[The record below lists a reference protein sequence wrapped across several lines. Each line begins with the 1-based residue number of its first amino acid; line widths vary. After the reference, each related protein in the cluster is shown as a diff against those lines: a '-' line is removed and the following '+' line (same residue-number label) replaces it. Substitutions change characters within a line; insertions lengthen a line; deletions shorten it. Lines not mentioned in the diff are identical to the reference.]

1 MSHDSSY
8 KKFFSRVD
16 MVESLVRDFISKD
29 LADELDFKTL
39 KLMPT
44 VFQKHGQTERRGDL
58 IWRLKWR
65 DGNPCLLAILLEFQ
79 STIDKKMLCRL
90 MEYATLFLEQTLDDD
105 KNKGLTLPQILP
117 IVLYNGAKPWSAPRV
132 YGELSERERLAYE
145 RGIWDFK
152 YHLIDIRHLEES
164 LVDKA
169 KGISAWIFRFERAA
183 NVQEMERLW
192 RVMFRALK
200 NPAYE
205 NLRQEIIIWLETCVL
220 PVRKIAGAKIVVKR
234 LKEEEKMT
242 VVTAEMEDWTL
253 PYINQGIRQGR
264 TEGEARGRAEGR
276 LEGKLEGERIG
287 ELRGRTEG
295 IAEKAAQVI
304 RQMIAEGFE
313 DNLIARLV
321 SVPLSEVK
329 KLRIASRRDGG

>member
-1 MSHDSSY
+1 
-8 KKFFSRVD
+8 
-16 MVESLVRDFISKD
+16 
-29 LADELDFKTL
+29 
-39 KLMPT
+39 
-44 VFQKHGQTERRGDL
+44 
-58 IWRLKWR
+58 
-65 DGNPCLLAILLEFQ
+65 
-79 STIDKKMLCRL
+79 MLCRL
-90 MEYATLFLEQTLDDD
+90 LEYATLFLEQTLDDE
-105 KNKGLTLPQILP
+105 KSKGLTLPQILP
-117 IVLYNGAKPWSAPRV
+117 IVLYNGAKPWSAPCV

-220 PVRKIAGAKIVVKR
+220 PVRKISGAKIVVER

-253 PYINQGIRQGR
+253 PYLNQ
-264 TEGEARGRAEGR
+264 GRAEGR

-287 ELRGRTEG
+287 ELRGRHEG
-295 IAEKAAQVI
+295 ERIGELKGELKERTKVI
-304 RQMIAEGFE
+304 LRMLAEGFE

-329 KLRIASRRDGG
+329 KLRLQI

>member
-1 MSHDSSY
+1 
-8 KKFFSRVD
+8 
-16 MVESLVRDFISKD
+16 MVESLVRDFISED

-44 VFQKHGQTERRGDL
+44 AFQKHGQTERRSDL

-65 DGNPCLLAILLEFQ
+65 DGSSCLLAIILEFQ

-90 MEYATLFLEQTLDDD
+90 LEYATLFLEQTLDE
-105 KNKGLTLPQILP
+105 KTSKGLALPKILP
-117 IVLYNGAKPWSAPRV
+117 IVLYNGAKPWSTPCV
-132 YGELSERERLAYE
+132 YGKLSERERLAYE

-220 PVRKIAGAKIVVKR
+220 PVRKISGAKIVVER

-264 TEGEARGRAEGR
+264 AEGEARGRAEGR
-276 LEGKLEGERIG
+276 LEGEAWGLAEGERIG
-287 ELRGRTEG
+287 EAKGEARER
-295 IAEKAAQVI
+295 IQVVY
-304 RQMIAEGFE
+304 RMLAEGFE
-313 DNLIARLV
+313 DGLISKLAN
-321 SVPLSEVK
+321 VPLIEVQR
-329 KLRIASRRDGG
+329 LRLQS

>member
-8 KKFFSRVD
+8 KKFFSRAD
-16 MVESLVRDFISKD
+16 MVESLVRDFISEE
-29 LADELDFKTL
+29 LAQELDFTTL

-44 VFQKHGQTERRGDL
+44 AFQKHGQTERRSDL

-65 DGNPCLLAILLEFQ
+65 DGSHCLLAILLEFQ
-79 STIDKKMLCRL
+79 STVDKKMLCRL
-90 MEYATLFLEQTLDDD
+90 LEYATLFLEQTLDE
-105 KNKGLTLPQILP
+105 KTSKGLALPKILP
-117 IVLYNGAKPWSAPRV
+117 VVLYNGAKPWSAPCV
-132 YGELSERERLAYE
+132 YGELSEHERLAYE

-205 NLRQEIIIWLETCVL
+205 NLRQEIIWLETCVL
-220 PVRKIAGAKIVVKR
+220 PVRKISGAKIVVER

-242 VVTAEMEDWTL
+242 VVTPEMEDWTL
-253 PYINQGIRQGR
+253 PYINQG
-264 TEGEARGRAEGR
+264 RA
-276 LEGKLEGERIG
+276 EGERIG
-287 ELRGRTEG
+287 ELRGELKGELKERT
-295 IAEKAAQVI
+295 KVI
-304 RQMIAEGFE
+304 LKMLAEGFE
-313 DNLIARLV
+313 DTLIAKLV
-321 SVPLSEVK
+321 SIPLSEVQ
-329 KLRIASRRDGG
+329 KLRPSSNS

>member
-8 KKFFSRVD
+8 KKFFSRAD
-16 MVESLVRDFISKD
+16 MVESLVRDFISSD

-39 KLMPT
+39 EPMPT
-44 VFQKHGQTERRGDL
+44 AFQKHGQTERRSDL
-58 IWRLKWR
+58 IWRLQWR
-65 DGNPCLLAILLEFQ
+65 DGSSCLLAIILEFQ

-105 KNKGLTLPQILP
+105 KSKGLALPKILP
-117 IVLYNGAKPWSAPRV
+117 IVLYNGAKPWSAPCV

-169 KGISAWIFRFERAA
+169 KGVSAWIFRFERAA

-205 NLRQEIIIWLETCVL
+205 NLRQEIIMWLETCVL
-220 PVRKIAGAKIVVKR
+220 PVRKISGAKIVIER
-234 LKEEEKMT
+234 LKEEETMT

-253 PYINQGIRQGR
+253 PYINQGIRQGH
-264 TEGEARGRAEGR
+264 AEGR
-276 LEGKLEGERIG
+276 LEGERIG
-287 ELRGRTEG
+287 ELRGRREGERIGEAKG

-321 SVPLSEVK
+321 SVPLSDVE
-329 KLRIASRRDGG
+329 KLRLQI

>member
-8 KKFFSRVD
+8 KKFFSRAD
-16 MVESLVRDFISKD
+16 MVESLVRDFISSD
-29 LADELDFKTL
+29 LADELDFTTL
-39 KLMPT
+39 EPMPT

-58 IWRLKWR
+58 IWRLQWR
-65 DGNPCLLAILLEFQ
+65 DGSPCLLAILLEFQ

-105 KNKGLTLPQILP
+105 KSKGLTLPQILP
-117 IVLYNGAKPWSAPRV
+117 IVLYNGAKPWSAPCV

-200 NPAYE
+200 NPTYE
-205 NLRQEIIIWLETCVL
+205 NLRQEIIIWLETCIL
-220 PVRKIAGAKIVVKR
+220 PVRKISGAKVVVER

-242 VVTAEMEDWTL
+242 VVTPEMDDWTL

-264 TEGEARGRAEGR
+264 AEGEARGRAEGR

-287 ELRGRTEG
+287 EAKGEARER
-295 IAEKAAQVI
+295 IQVVY
-304 RQMIAEGFE
+304 RMLAEGFE
-313 DNLIARLV
+313 DGLISKLAN
-321 SVPLSEVK
+321 VPLIEVQR
-329 KLRIASRRDGG
+329 LRLQS

>member
-1 MSHDSSY
+1 
-8 KKFFSRVD
+8 

-29 LADELDFKTL
+29 LAERLDFKTL
-39 KLMPT
+39 ELLPT
-44 VFQKHGQTERRGDL
+44 VFQNQEQAERRSDL
-58 IWRLKWR
+58 IWQVKGYNGQLFWV
-65 DGNPCLLAILLEFQ
+65 AILLEFQ
-79 STIDKKMLCRL
+79 STIDRL
-90 MEYATLFLEQTLDDD
+90 MVFRLLEYTALLLCQTFEQQAD
-105 KNKGLTLPQILP
+105 KGELLLPKVLP
-117 IVLYNGAKPWSAPRV
+117 IVLYNGANPWNAV
-132 YGELSERERLAYE
+132 LSLRDAQFSEPQLREFDDLH
-145 RGIWDFK
+145 FK

-192 RVMFRALK
+192 KVMFRALR

-220 PVRKIAGAKIVVKR
+220 PVRKISGAKIVVER

-242 VVTAEMEDWTL
+242 VVTPEMDDWTL
-253 PYINQGIRQGR
+253 PYINQGIKQ
-264 TEGEARGRAEGR
+264 GRAEGER
-276 LEGKLEGERIG
+276 IGRNEGRIEGERIG
-287 ELRGRTEG
+287 EAKG
-295 IAEKAAQVI
+295 IAAKAAQVI

-329 KLRIASRRDGG
+329 KLRP

>member
-1 MSHDSSY
+1 MGHDSSY
-8 KKFFSRVD
+8 KKFFSRTD
-16 MVESLVRDFISKD
+16 MVESLVRDFISGD

-65 DGNPCLLAILLEFQ
+65 DGSPCLLAILLEFQ

-90 MEYATLFLEQTLDDD
+90 LEYATLFLEQTLDDD
-105 KNKGLTLPQILP
+105 KSKGLSLPQILP
-117 IVLYNGAKPWSAPRV
+117 IVLYNGAKPWSAPCV
-132 YGELSERERLAYE
+132 YNELSERERLAYE

-183 NVQEMERLW
+183 SVQDMERLW
-192 RVMFRALK
+192 RVMFRALR

-205 NLRQEIIIWLETCVL
+205 NLRQEIIMWLETCVL
-220 PVRKIAGAKIVVKR
+220 PVRKISGAKIVIER

-253 PYINQGIRQGR
+253 PYINQGIKQGR
-264 TEGEARGRAEGR
+264 AEGEARGLA
-276 LEGKLEGERIG
+276 EGERIG
-287 ELRGRTEG
+287 LSKGRREGEAKG

-313 DNLIARLV
+313 DNLIAKLV

-329 KLRIASRRDGG
+329 KLRLQI

>member
-1 MSHDSSY
+1 
-8 KKFFSRVD
+8 

-29 LADELDFKTL
+29 LAERLDFKTL
-39 KLMPT
+39 ELLPT
-44 VFQKHGQTERRGDL
+44 VFQNQEQAERRSDL
-58 IWRLKWR
+58 IWQVKGYNGQLFWV
-65 DGNPCLLAILLEFQ
+65 AILLEFQ
-79 STIDKKMLCRL
+79 STIDRL
-90 MEYATLFLEQTLDDD
+90 MVFRLLEYTALLLRQTFEQQAD
-105 KNKGLTLPQILP
+105 KGELLLPKVLP
-117 IVLYNGAKPWSAPRV
+117 IVLYNGANPWNAV
-132 YGELSERERLAYE
+132 LSLRDAQFSEPQLREFDDLH
-145 RGIWDFK
+145 FK

-192 RVMFRALK
+192 KVMFRALR
-200 NPAYE
+200 NPTYE

-220 PVRKIAGAKIVVKR
+220 PVRKISGAKIVVER

-242 VVTAEMEDWTL
+242 VVTPEMDDWTL
-253 PYINQGIRQGR
+253 PYINQGIKQ
-264 TEGEARGRAEGR
+264 GRAEGER
-276 LEGKLEGERIG
+276 IGRNEGRIEGERIG
-287 ELRGRTEG
+287 EAKG
-295 IAEKAAQVI
+295 IAAKAAQVI

-329 KLRIASRRDGG
+329 KLRP

>member
-1 MSHDSSY
+1 
-8 KKFFSRVD
+8 

-29 LADELDFKTL
+29 LAERLDFKTL
-39 KLMPT
+39 ELLPT
-44 VFQKHGQTERRGDL
+44 VFQNQEQAERRSDL
-58 IWRLKWR
+58 IWQVKGYNGQLFWV
-65 DGNPCLLAILLEFQ
+65 AILLEFQ
-79 STIDKKMLCRL
+79 STIDRL
-90 MEYATLFLEQTLDDD
+90 MVFRLLEYTALLLRQTFEQQAD
-105 KNKGLTLPQILP
+105 KGELLLPKVLP
-117 IVLYNGAKPWSAPRV
+117 IVLYNGANPWNAV
-132 YGELSERERLAYE
+132 LSLRDAQFSEPQLREFDDLH
-145 RGIWDFK
+145 FK

-169 KGISAWIFRFERAA
+169 KGIRAWIFRFERAA

-192 RVMFRALK
+192 KVMFRALR

-220 PVRKIAGAKIVVKR
+220 PVRKISGAKIVVER

-242 VVTAEMEDWTL
+242 VVTPEMDDWTL
-253 PYINQGIRQGR
+253 PYINQGIKQ
-264 TEGEARGRAEGR
+264 GRAEGER
-276 LEGKLEGERIG
+276 IGRNEGRIEGERIG
-287 ELRGRTEG
+287 EAKG
-295 IAEKAAQVI
+295 IAAKAAQVI

-329 KLRIASRRDGG
+329 KLRP

>member
-1 MSHDSSY
+1 
-8 KKFFSRVD
+8 
-16 MVESLVRDFISKD
+16 MVESLVRDFISGD

-65 DGNPCLLAILLEFQ
+65 DGSPCLLAILLEFQ

-90 MEYATLFLEQTLDDD
+90 LEYATLFLEQTLDDD
-105 KNKGLTLPQILP
+105 KSKGLSLPQILP
-117 IVLYNGAKPWSAPRV
+117 IVLYNGAKPWSAPCV
-132 YGELSERERLAYE
+132 YNELSERERLAYE

-183 NVQEMERLW
+183 SVQDMERLW
-192 RVMFRALK
+192 RVMFRALR

-205 NLRQEIIIWLETCVL
+205 NLRQEIIMWLETCVL
-220 PVRKIAGAKIVVKR
+220 PVRKISGAKIVIER

-253 PYINQGIRQGR
+253 PYINQGIKQGR
-264 TEGEARGRAEGR
+264 AEGEARGLA
-276 LEGKLEGERIG
+276 EGERIG
-287 ELRGRTEG
+287 LSKGRREGEAKG

-313 DNLIARLV
+313 DNLIAKLV

-329 KLRIASRRDGG
+329 KLRLQI

>member
-1 MSHDSSY
+1 
-8 KKFFSRVD
+8 
-16 MVESLVRDFISKD
+16 MVESLVRDFISGD

-44 VFQKHGQTERRGDL
+44 AFQKHGQTERRSDL

-65 DGNPCLLAILLEFQ
+65 DGSSCLLAIILEFQ

-90 MEYATLFLEQTLDDD
+90 LEYATLFLEQTLDDD
-105 KNKGLTLPQILP
+105 KSKGLSLPQILP
-117 IVLYNGAKPWSAPRV
+117 IVLYNGAKPWSAPCV
-132 YGELSERERLAYE
+132 YNELSERERLAYE

-192 RVMFRALK
+192 KVMFRALK

-220 PVRKIAGAKIVVKR
+220 PVRKISGAKIVVER

-253 PYINQGIRQGR
+253 PYINQGIRQGH
-264 TEGEARGRAEGR
+264 AEGR
-276 LEGKLEGERIG
+276 LEGERIG
-287 ELRGRTEG
+287 ELRGRREGERIGEAKG

-321 SVPLSEVK
+321 SVPLSDVE
-329 KLRIASRRDGG
+329 KLRLQI

>member
-1 MSHDSSY
+1 
-8 KKFFSRVD
+8 

-29 LADELDFKTL
+29 LAERLDFKTL
-39 KLMPT
+39 ELLPT
-44 VFQKHGQTERRGDL
+44 VFQNQEQAERRSDL
-58 IWRLKWR
+58 IWQVKGYNGQLFWV
-65 DGNPCLLAILLEFQ
+65 AILLEFQ
-79 STIDKKMLCRL
+79 STIDRL
-90 MEYATLFLEQTLDDD
+90 MVFRLLEYTALLLRQTFEQQAD
-105 KNKGLTLPQILP
+105 KGELLLPKVLP
-117 IVLYNGAKPWSAPRV
+117 IVLYNGANPWNAV
-132 YGELSERERLAYE
+132 LSLRDAQFSEPQLREFDDLH
-145 RGIWDFK
+145 FK

-192 RVMFRALK
+192 KVMFRALR

-220 PVRKIAGAKIVVKR
+220 PVRKISGAKIVVER

-242 VVTAEMEDWTL
+242 VVTPEMDDWTL

-264 TEGEARGRAEGR
+264 AEGERIGRNEGR
-276 LEGKLEGERIG
+276 IEGERIG
-287 ELRGRTEG
+287 EAKG
-295 IAEKAAQVI
+295 IAAKAAQVI

-329 KLRIASRRDGG
+329 KLRP

>member
-1 MSHDSSY
+1 MGHDSSY
-8 KKFFSRVD
+8 KKFFSRTD
-16 MVESLVRDFISKD
+16 MVESLVRDFISGD

-44 VFQKHGQTERRGDL
+44 AFQKHGQTERRSDL

-65 DGNPCLLAILLEFQ
+65 DGSSCLLAIILEFQ

-90 MEYATLFLEQTLDDD
+90 LEYATLFLEQTLDDD
-105 KNKGLTLPQILP
+105 KSKGLSLPQILP
-117 IVLYNGAKPWSAPRV
+117 IVLYNGAKPWSAPCV
-132 YGELSERERLAYE
+132 YNELSERERLAYE

-183 NVQEMERLW
+183 SVQDMERLW
-192 RVMFRALK
+192 RVMFRALR

-205 NLRQEIIIWLETCVL
+205 NLRQEIIMWLETCVL
-220 PVRKIAGAKIVVKR
+220 PVRKISGAKIVIER

-253 PYINQGIRQGR
+253 PYINQGIKQGR
-264 TEGEARGRAEGR
+264 AEGEARGLA
-276 LEGKLEGERIG
+276 EGERIG
-287 ELRGRTEG
+287 LSKGRREGEAKG

-313 DNLIARLV
+313 DNLIAKLV

-329 KLRIASRRDGG
+329 KLRLQI

>member
-1 MSHDSSY
+1 
-8 KKFFSRVD
+8 
-16 MVESLVRDFISKD
+16 MVESLVRDFISGD

-65 DGNPCLLAILLEFQ
+65 DGSPCLLAILLEFQ

-90 MEYATLFLEQTLDDD
+90 LEYATLFLEQTLDDD
-105 KNKGLTLPQILP
+105 KSKGLSLPQILP
-117 IVLYNGAKPWSAPRV
+117 IVLYNGAKPWSAPCV
-132 YGELSERERLAYE
+132 YNELSERERLAYE

-192 RVMFRALK
+192 KVMFRALK

-220 PVRKIAGAKIVVKR
+220 PVRKISGAKIVVER

-253 PYINQGIRQGR
+253 PYINQGIRQGH
-264 TEGEARGRAEGR
+264 AEGR
-276 LEGKLEGERIG
+276 LEGERIG
-287 ELRGRTEG
+287 ELRGRREGERIGEAKG

-321 SVPLSEVK
+321 SVPLSDVE
-329 KLRIASRRDGG
+329 KLRLQI

>member
-1 MSHDSSY
+1 
-8 KKFFSRVD
+8 

-29 LADELDFKTL
+29 LAERLDFKTL
-39 KLMPT
+39 ELLPT
-44 VFQKHGQTERRGDL
+44 VFQNQEQAERRSDL
-58 IWRLKWR
+58 IWQVKGYNGQLFWV
-65 DGNPCLLAILLEFQ
+65 AILLEFQ
-79 STIDKKMLCRL
+79 STIDRL
-90 MEYATLFLEQTLDDD
+90 MVFRLLEYTALLLHQTFEQQAD
-105 KNKGLTLPQILP
+105 KGELLLPKVLP
-117 IVLYNGAKPWSAPRV
+117 IVLYNGANPWNAV
-132 YGELSERERLAYE
+132 LSLRDAQFSEPQLREFDDLH
-145 RGIWDFK
+145 FK

-192 RVMFRALK
+192 KVMFRALR

-220 PVRKIAGAKIVVKR
+220 PVRKISGAKIVVER

-242 VVTAEMEDWTL
+242 VVTPEMDDWTL
-253 PYINQGIRQGR
+253 PYINQGIKQ
-264 TEGEARGRAEGR
+264 GRAEGER
-276 LEGKLEGERIG
+276 IGRNEGRIEGERIG
-287 ELRGRTEG
+287 EAKG
-295 IAEKAAQVI
+295 IAAKAAQVI

-329 KLRIASRRDGG
+329 KLRP

>member
-1 MSHDSSY
+1 
-8 KKFFSRVD
+8 
-16 MVESLVRDFISKD
+16 MVESLVRDFISED
-29 LADELDFKTL
+29 LARELDFTTL
-39 KLMPT
+39 EPMPT

-58 IWRLKWR
+58 IWRLQWL
-65 DGNPCLLAILLEFQ
+65 DGSPCLLAILLEFQ

-105 KNKGLTLPQILP
+105 KSKGLTLPQILP
-117 IVLYNGAKPWSAPRV
+117 IVLYNGAKPWSAPCV
-132 YGELSERERLAYE
+132 YCELSERERLAYE

-200 NPAYE
+200 NPTYE

-220 PVRKIAGAKIVVKR
+220 PVRKISGAKIVVER

-242 VVTAEMEDWTL
+242 VVTAEMDDWTL
-253 PYINQGIRQGR
+253 PYINQG
-264 TEGEARGRAEGR
+264 RA
-276 LEGKLEGERIG
+276 EGERIG
-287 ELRGRTEG
+287 ELRGRHEG
-295 IAEKAAQVI
+295 ERIGELRGRHEGRIEGERIGRDEGVAEKAAQVI

-329 KLRIASRRDGG
+329 KLRITSRQI

>member
-1 MSHDSSY
+1 
-8 KKFFSRVD
+8 
-16 MVESLVRDFISKD
+16 
-29 LADELDFKTL
+29 
-39 KLMPT
+39 MP
-44 VFQKHGQTERRGDL
+44 V
-58 IWRLKWR
+58 
-65 DGNPCLLAILLEFQ
+65 
-79 STIDKKMLCRL
+79 
-90 MEYATLFLEQTLDDD
+90 
-105 KNKGLTLPQILP
+105 
-117 IVLYNGAKPWSAPRV
+117 VLYNGAKLWSTPCV

-169 KGISAWIFRFERAA
+169 KGISAWIFRFERAV

-200 NPAYE
+200 SPTYE

-220 PVRKIAGAKIVVKR
+220 PVRKISGAKVVVKR

-242 VVTAEMEDWTL
+242 VVTPEMDDWTL
-253 PYINQGIRQGR
+253 PYINQGRA
-264 TEGEARGRAEGR
+264 EGEARGRAEGR
-276 LEGKLEGERIG
+276 LEGEAWGRAEGERIG
-287 ELRGRTEG
+287 EAKG

-313 DNLIARLV
+313 DHLIAKLV
-321 SVPLSEVK
+321 SVPLSDVE
-329 KLRIASRRDGG
+329 KLRLQI

>member
-1 MSHDSSY
+1 MGHDSSY
-8 KKFFSRVD
+8 KKFFSRTD
-16 MVESLVRDFISKD
+16 MVESLVRDFISGD

-44 VFQKHGQTERRGDL
+44 AFQKHGQTERRSDL

-65 DGNPCLLAILLEFQ
+65 DGSSCLLAIILEFQ

-90 MEYATLFLEQTLDDD
+90 LEYATLFLEQTLDDD
-105 KNKGLTLPQILP
+105 KSKGLSLPQILP
-117 IVLYNGAKPWSAPRV
+117 IVLYNGAKPWSAPCV
-132 YGELSERERLAYE
+132 YNELSERERLAYE

-192 RVMFRALK
+192 KVMFRALK

-220 PVRKIAGAKIVVKR
+220 PVRKISGAKIVVER

-253 PYINQGIRQGR
+253 PYINQGIRQGH
-264 TEGEARGRAEGR
+264 AEGR
-276 LEGKLEGERIG
+276 LEGERIG
-287 ELRGRTEG
+287 ELRGRREGERIGEAKG

-321 SVPLSEVK
+321 SVPLSDVE
-329 KLRIASRRDGG
+329 KLRLQI

>member
-1 MSHDSSY
+1 
-8 KKFFSRVD
+8 
-16 MVESLVRDFISKD
+16 MVESLVRDFISED
-29 LADELDFKTL
+29 LAQELDFTTL
-39 KLMPT
+39 EPMPT

-58 IWRLKWR
+58 IWRLQWR
-65 DGNPCLLAILLEFQ
+65 DGSPCLLAILLEFQ

-90 MEYATLFLEQTLDDD
+90 LEYATLFLEQTLDDD
-105 KNKGLTLPQILP
+105 KSKGLALPKILP
-117 IVLYNGAKPWSAPRV
+117 IVLYNGAKPWSAPCV

-169 KGISAWIFRFERAA
+169 KDISAWIFRFERAA

-220 PVRKIAGAKIVVKR
+220 PVRKISGAKIVVER

-264 TEGEARGRAEGR
+264 AEGEARGRAEGR
-276 LEGKLEGERIG
+276 LEGEAWGLAEGERIG
-287 ELRGRTEG
+287 EAKGEARER
-295 IAEKAAQVI
+295 IQVVY
-304 RQMIAEGFE
+304 RMLAEGFE
-313 DNLIARLV
+313 DGLISKLAN
-321 SVPLSEVK
+321 VPLIEVQR
-329 KLRIASRRDGG
+329 LRLQS

>member
-1 MSHDSSY
+1 
-8 KKFFSRVD
+8 
-16 MVESLVRDFISKD
+16 MVESLVRDFISDD

-65 DGNPCLLAILLEFQ
+65 DGSPCLLAILLEFQ

-90 MEYATLFLEQTLDDD
+90 LEYATLFLEQTLDDD
-105 KNKGLTLPQILP
+105 KSKGLSLPQILP
-117 IVLYNGAKPWSAPRV
+117 IVLYNGAKPWSAPCV
-132 YGELSERERLAYE
+132 YNELSERERLAYE

-183 NVQEMERLW
+183 SVQDMERLW
-192 RVMFRALK
+192 RVMFRALR

-205 NLRQEIIIWLETCVL
+205 NLRQEIIMWLETCVL
-220 PVRKIAGAKIVVKR
+220 PVRKISGAKIVIER

-253 PYINQGIRQGR
+253 PYINQGIKQGR
-264 TEGEARGRAEGR
+264 AEGEARGLA
-276 LEGKLEGERIG
+276 EGERIG
-287 ELRGRTEG
+287 LSKGRREGEAKG

-313 DNLIARLV
+313 DNLIAKLV

-329 KLRIASRRDGG
+329 KLRLQI